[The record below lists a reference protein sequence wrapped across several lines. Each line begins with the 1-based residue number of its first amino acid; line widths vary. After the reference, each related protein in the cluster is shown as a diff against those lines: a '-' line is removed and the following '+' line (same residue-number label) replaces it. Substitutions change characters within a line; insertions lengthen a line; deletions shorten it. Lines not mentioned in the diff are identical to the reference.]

1 MHRMDRHPRII
12 ECENTIRLVAVR
24 QEAARECMSCDQC
37 DDRMPNHSSGC
48 VRVRCSRSR
57 KKDAGGFLAAAIGL
71 TLHIDNGNDRAF
83 LSLRLIAIECH
94 YLPYPGR
101 QGISFFEAYL
111 AIANAG
117 KTAV

>member
-1 MHRMDRHPRII
+1 
-12 ECENTIRLVAVR
+12 
-24 QEAARECMSCDQC
+24 
-37 DDRMPNHSSGC
+37 MPNHSSGC

-83 LSLRLIAIECH
+83 FSLRLIAIECH

-101 QGISFFEAYL
+101 QGISFFEAHL

-117 KTAV
+117 KAAAWVGHDTEKERTLVTNFRFCRQNRAG